1 MKKEKN
7 TECEHAN
14 VSREP
19 HHLPEMKSN
28 VTFDSEVSE
37 QTSHDMDTDEDT
49 SIPTIEISAVNDC
62 LQILGESPL
71 RPVSKATLHYAKQK
85 IKKVQLTLKRKILD
99 ISQGGK
105 EMVRFLKSP

>member
-1 MKKEKN
+1 
-7 TECEHAN
+7 
-14 VSREP
+14 
-19 HHLPEMKSN
+19 

-85 IKKVQLTLKRKILD
+85 IKKSPTNFEEKDSRYITGRQRDGKIF
-99 ISQGGK
+99 K
-105 EMVRFLKSP
+105 KSLVY